1 MALRRRRSLRCAG
14 GACPLA
20 SGAGGVQILNRPRQ
34 KSRPFG
40 QGTAKR
46 DSTLTR
52 WLMPARSLVLA
63 VMLGVM
69 TAGLDMMMFGMA
81 GMTVGAVSVV
91 RRLLVIAGLMML
103 GGFTMVLGC
112 VLVMFGSLVM
122 VLDACVVA
130 HVFSPGWPI

>member
-1 MALRRRRSLRCAG
+1 MPSL
-14 GACPLA
+14 
-20 SGAGGVQILNRPRQ
+20 
-34 KSRPFG
+34 G

-52 WLMPARSLVLA
+52 WLMLARSLVLA

-69 TAGLDMMMFGMA
+69 AACLDMMMFGMA
-81 GMTVGAVSVV
+81 GMTVGAVGVV
-91 RRLLVIAGLMML
+91 RRLVVIAGLMML

-122 VLDACVVA
+122 MVDACVVA
-130 HVFSPGWPI
+130 HVFSPGWPM